1 METLIILSYVALC
14 VIVFRVFRVPK
25 TKWTLTMASVIGM
38 FIVGWIFLYMA
49 MYQPVS
55 RMARLYSVTTPIT
68 SQVEGII
75 TQVYVQ
81 GNQQVKA
88 GDPLYQIDDTPFKD
102 KVSRIQGDIS
112 RTESAIDFYQAE
124 LERYQKLGRKGYS
137 SQEKVDDI
145 ENQLLEQKANKSK
158 YQSELAVA
166 EFKLGKTTVTAP
178 TDGYVTQV
186 ALRPG
191 MKSRIV
197 PFQGNLTFVHK
208 EDKQLFAA
216 FKQAPARYVKVGYPA
231 EVTFNTIPGH
241 AYKAH
246 VTQVNDIFA
255 QGAVSPSGNMKYPE
269 QIPAG
274 GRILVKVELD
284 NPDLVKDMPL
294 PSGTDAHVAV
304 YSPKWEM
311 FSIVRKVILRMQSW
325 QNWLFEG

>member
-1 METLIILSYVALC
+1 METLIILSYAALC
-14 VIVFRVFRVPK
+14 VIIFRVFRVPQN
-25 TKWTLTMASVIGM
+25 KWTITTASVIGM

-55 RMARLYSVTTPIT
+55 RMARVYSVTTPIT
-68 SQVEGII
+68 SQVEGLV
-75 TQVYVQ
+75 TKVFVK
-81 GNQQVKA
+81 GNQSVKA
-88 GDPLYQIDDTPFKD
+88 GDPLYQIDPTPFKD
-102 KVSRIQGDIS
+102 KVARSESDVK
-112 RTESAIDFYQAE
+112 RTQSAIEFYETE
-124 LERYQKLGRKGYS
+124 LVRYQKLGRKGFS
-137 SQEKVDDI
+137 SQENIDNI
-145 ENQLLEQKANKSK
+145 ETELLEQQANKNK
-158 YQSELAVA
+158 YQAQLELAQ
-166 EFKLGKTTVTAP
+166 FNLSKTTVTAP

-191 MKSRIV
+191 MKSRVI

-246 VTQVNDIFA
+246 VVQVNDIFA
-255 QGAVSPSGNMKYPE
+255 QGAIAPSGTMTYAEK
-269 QIPAG
+269 IPAG
-274 GRILVKVELD
+274 GRIPVKIVLD
-284 NPDLVKDMPL
+284 NPELLNGMPI

-311 FSIVRKVILRMQSW
+311 FSVVRKVILRMQSW